1 MNRGLAEELYR
12 ISTSNLDYIKKI
24 DLLEKKLDTFE
35 TDSYN
40 EGVMQFTS
48 TPRFLRED

>member
-24 DLLEKKLDTFE
+24 DLLEKKLDSFE
-35 TDSYN
+35 IESYN
-40 EGVMQFTS
+40 EGVKQFTNE
-48 TPRFLRED
+48 PRFLREE